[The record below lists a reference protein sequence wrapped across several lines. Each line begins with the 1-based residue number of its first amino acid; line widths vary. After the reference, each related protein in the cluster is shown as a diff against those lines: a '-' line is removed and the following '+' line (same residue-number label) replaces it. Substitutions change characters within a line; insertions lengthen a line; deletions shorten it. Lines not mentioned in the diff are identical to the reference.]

1 MTIHIEICKSWMNDR
16 WNIRIGDI
24 QGNTELSNATE
35 EDIIDEI
42 HGEMKKEKEKCVDIQ
57 ITK

>member
-42 HGEMKKEKEKCVDIQ
+42 HSEIKKEKEKKQ
-57 ITK
+57 